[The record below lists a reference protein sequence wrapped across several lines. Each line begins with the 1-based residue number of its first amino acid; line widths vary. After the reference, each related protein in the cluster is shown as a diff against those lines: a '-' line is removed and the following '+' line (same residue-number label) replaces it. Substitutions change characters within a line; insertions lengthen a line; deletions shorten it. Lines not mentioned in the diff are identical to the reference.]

1 MKELDGRLL
10 EIEVQKRVGFRL
22 LEIKNQFDMHEV
34 AAKMVDKVS
43 FGHIQ
48 SRAYLRA
55 WEDMQEI
62 LNKELSMGTPFDGD
76 LVRRTWE
83 RKEEA
88 VNKISDRVLNI
99 GDYHYLRDKS
109 LINDCIEKLIF
120 TK

>member
-1 MKELDGRLL
+1 MKELDERLL
-10 EIEVQKRVGFRL
+10 EIEVQKRVIFRL
-22 LEIKNQFDMHEV
+22 DEIRNQFNMHEV
-34 AAKMVDKVS
+34 AAKLVDKHT

-62 LNKELSMGTPFDGD
+62 LKKELSMGTPFDGD

-88 VNKISDRVLNI
+88 VNKISNRLLDN

-109 LINDCIEKLIF
+109 LINDCIENLIF